1 MFFSLVSW
9 QLLYEIVSC
18 PYGKPSFEH
27 IHCMV
32 CEQPVPKEELKCLLN
47 THFESLI
54 LFKELCQQQPLC
66 KILRFVVSGFLI
78 CALLTFARKQLLLLI

>member
-1 MFFSLVSW
+1 MGNLA
-9 QLLYEIVSC
+9 
-18 PYGKPSFEH
+18 FEH

-32 CEQPVPKEELKCLLN
+32 YEQPVPKEELKCLLYA
-47 THFESLI
+47 HFESLI

-66 KILRFVVSGFLI
+66 KILRIVVSRFLI

>member
-1 MFFSLVSW
+1 M
-9 QLLYEIVSC
+9 
-18 PYGKPSFEH
+18 GKLAFEC

-32 CEQPVPKEELKCLLN
+32 YEHPVPREELKCLLY

-66 KILRFVVSGFLI
+66 KILRIVVSRFLI
-78 CALLTFARKQLLLLI
+78 CALLTFARKQSLLLI